1 VRDPIVRRCV
11 VRLIWVISNRHHR
24 GTTVTIPTCRPL
36 VGARVLAAAVGILA
50 SSLAFAQ
57 QPSSDL
63 PSDIPAKLKPADQEF
78 DFAKRDVMIPMRDG
92 VKLHTVILLP
102 RDLTHAPLLLTRT
115 PYGASKAVSQNDST
129 RLDSVLPWGDDIV
142 ALSGYIRVYQDV
154 RGKYGSEGDYIMSRP
169 LRGPLNGSTTDHST
183 DTYDTIDWLV
193 KNVPESNGRVGIIGT
208 SYGGFLALMAIV
220 DPHPALKVA
229 VPIAPMVDVWRGDDW
244 FHNGAFR
251 QIYALDYTYEQTA
264 TRKSDELLWRSRF
277 DDYDTFLEAG
287 SASEIGRRTGE
298 DQLPF
303 WQRLTQHPAYDAY
316 WQQQAVDRILA
327 GRPLTVPTLYVHGL
341 WDQEDIYGAPA
352 AYAATEPKDSSN
364 DRNFLVIGPWKHG
377 GSNGDGSTLGA
388 LHFDGDTGLWFRKAV
403 LQPFL
408 DQYLKDGAPAANIPP
423 VLAYETGTNTWR
435 RYPHWPQSCETGC
448 AAPLQPLYLA
458 AGGGLSFEPPAGSR
472 SAFDEYVADPA
483 KPVPYRLRPLRPV
496 YWPDST
502 WRQWLVDDQRNLSDR
517 TDVLVYTTPVL
528 TAPVRVAGQPR
539 VHLHAS
545 TTGTDADWVVKLID
559 VYPAEVP
566 HQPALG
572 GYQLMIA
579 ADIFRGRYRRS
590 LEHPAPL
597 QPGKVLE
604 YQFALPTANHVFLP
618 GHRIMVEVQSSWF
631 PLYDRN
637 PQTYVDNI
645 FFAKPADY
653 RKATQR
659 VYSGASTQSRID
671 LPVTP
676 IDPKEPTASLPLP

>member
-1 VRDPIVRRCV
+1 VTTIRAC
-11 VRLIWVISNRHHR
+11 LIAAATS
-24 GTTVTIPTCRPL
+24 L
-36 VGARVLAAAVGILA
+36 LAAASFG
-50 SSLAFAQ
+50 Q
-57 QPSSDL
+57 DL
-63 PSDIPAKLKPADQEF
+63 PSDIPAKLAPAEESF
-78 DFAKRDVMIPMRDG
+78 DFIKRDVMIPTRDG

-102 RDLTHAPLLLTRT
+102 KRLTHAPMLLTRT
-115 PYGASKAVSQNDST
+115 PYGASKAASGADST
-129 RLDSVLPWGDDIV
+129 HLESVVPWGDDIV
-142 ALSGYIRVYQDV
+142 AVSGYIRVYQDV
-154 RGKYGSEGDYIMSRP
+154 RGKYGSEGSYVMNRP
-169 LRGPLNGSTTDHST
+169 LRGPLNNSATDHST

-208 SYGGFLALMAIV
+208 SYGGFLALMALV

-264 TRKSDELLWRSRF
+264 TRRSDETLWRSKF

-287 SASEIGRRTGE
+287 SASEIGRRSGE

-303 WQRLTQHPAYDAY
+303 WRRLTQHPAYDSY

-327 GRPLTVPTLYVHGL
+327 GRPLLVPTLYVHGQ

-352 AYAATEPKDSSN
+352 AYAATEPKDKGN
-364 DRNFLVIGPWKHG
+364 DRNFFVIGPWRHG
-377 GSNGDGSTLGA
+377 GSNGEGSMLGP
-388 LHFDGDTGLWFRKAV
+388 LQFGQDTGLWFRRNV

-408 DQYLKDGAPAANIPP
+408 DQYLKDDGKPANTPP
-423 VLAYETGTNTWR
+423 VLAFETGSNTWH
-435 RYPHWPQSCETGC
+435 RYNYWPQSCESGC

-458 AGGGLSFEPPAGSR
+458 AGGGLSFEPPAGAR
-472 SAFDEYVADPA
+472 SVYDEYVSDPA
-483 KPVPYRLRPLRPV
+483 RPVPYRLRPVRPV
-496 YWPDST
+496 YWSDST
-502 WRQWLVDDQRNLSDR
+502 WRGWLVDDQRNLSDR
-517 TDVLVYTTPVL
+517 TDMLVYTTPVL
-528 TAPVRVAGQPR
+528 TSPVRIAGQPK
-539 VHLHAS
+539 VHLHAA

-559 VYPAEVP
+559 VYPDEVP

-572 GYQLMIA
+572 GYQLMVA
-579 ADIFRGRYRRS
+579 ADIFRGRYRTS

-597 QPGKVLE
+597 APGKVLE
-604 YQFALPTANHVFLP
+604 YQFALPNASHVFLP

-645 FFAKPADY
+645 FFAKPNDY

-659 VYSGASTQSRID
+659 VYSGGANQSRID
-671 LPVTP
+671 LPITP
-676 IDPKEPTASLPLP
+676 PQAAHSAQ

>member
-1 VRDPIVRRCV
+1 M
-11 VRLIWVISNRHHR
+11 
-24 GTTVTIPTCRPL
+24 TPTCRPL
-36 VGARVLAAAVGILA
+36 ISMRVMAVAFGLLICSFVGA
-50 SSLAFAQ
+50 Q
-57 QPSSDL
+57 QTTPDL
-63 PSDIPAKLKPADQEF
+63 PNDIPAKLTRAEQEF
-78 DFAKRDVMIPMRDG
+78 DFSKRDVMIPMRDG
-92 VKLHTVILLP
+92 VKLHTLILLP
-102 RDLTHAPLLLTRT
+102 KGLTHAPLLLTRT

-129 RLDSVLPWGDDIV
+129 HLDSVLPGSDDIV

-154 RGKYGSEGDYIMSRP
+154 RGKYGSEGSYVMSRP
-169 LRGPLNGSTTDHST
+169 LRGPLNSSTTDHST
-183 DTYDTIDWLV
+183 DTYDTIDWLI

-208 SYGGFLALMAIV
+208 SYGGFLALMALV
-220 DPHPALKVA
+220 EPHPALKVA

-264 TRKSDELLWRSRF
+264 TRKSDELLWRGKF

-287 SASEIGRRTGE
+287 SAGEIGRRTGA

-303 WQRLTQHPAYDAY
+303 WQRLTQHPAYDSY

-327 GRPLTVPTLYVHGL
+327 GKPLSVPTLYVHGL
-341 WDQEDIYGAPA
+341 WDQEDIYGATA
-352 AYAATEPKDSSN
+352 AYAATEPKDSTN
-364 DRNFLVIGPWKHG
+364 DRNFLAIGPWRHG

-388 LHFDGDTGLWFRKAV
+388 LHFDADTGLWFRKAV

-408 DQYLKDGAPAANIPP
+408 DQYLKDGAPAANLPP
-423 VLAYETGTNTWR
+423 VLAFETGTNTWR
-435 RYPHWPQSCETGC
+435 RYDHWPLSCETGC

-458 AGGGLSFEPPAGSR
+458 AGGGLSFAPPTGAR

-517 TDVLVYTTPVL
+517 TDMLVYTTPVL
-528 TAPVRVAGQPR
+528 TAPVRVAGQPQ

-579 ADIFRGRYRRS
+579 ADIFRGRYRTSR
-590 LEHPAPL
+590 EHAAPIA
-597 QPGKVLE
+597 PGKVLE

-637 PQTYVDNI
+637 PQTFVDNI

-659 VYSGASTQSRID
+659 IYSGAVTTSHID
-671 LPVTP
+671 LP
-676 IDPKEPTASLPLP
+676 ITAIAAPLNERQIPAGGGFR